1 MQTSM
6 YRNIGRNMIEM
17 RNPLPGTCAFTG
29 HRPFKFPWRYDET
42 DSRCL
47 ALKAALTRQIS
58 ALAEEGVTDF
68 FSGMAE
74 CTDCYCAQIVLGL
87 RDKNPALRLH
97 CVLPC
102 REQADRWSA
111 AARARYRSILGRAD
125 SVVYVSP
132 VYYQGCMLARNR
144 RLVESAAILLAV
156 YNGEL
161 RGGTAATVRY
171 AQRLGRRLIVLD
183 PDGLFL

>member
-1 MQTSM
+1 
-6 YRNIGRNMIEM
+6 MIKIK
-17 RNPLPGTCAFTG
+17 NAPPDTCAFTG
-29 HRPFKFPWRYDET
+29 HRPFKLPWRHDEA

-47 ALKAALTRQIS
+47 ALKAALTRRIS
-58 ALAEEGVTDF
+58 ALAEDGVTKF

-74 CTDCYCAQIVLGL
+74 GADCYCAQIVLEL
-87 RDKNPALRLH
+87 QEKNPALRLH

-102 REQADRWSA
+102 REQADRWSD

-132 VYYQGCMLARNR
+132 VYYQGCMLERNR
-144 RLVESAAILLAV
+144 RLVESAAIVLAV

-171 AQRLGRRLIVLD
+171 AQRLGRQLIVLD
-183 PDGLFL
+183 PGSRFL